1 MKSHTGMCLLFSL
14 ALLLSTG
21 ARGATTQTA
30 DLGEEL
36 LDVRLPSFE
45 IRNGTLFRGIA
56 RLSAETAQLSFAFE
70 FALTEHFHDSPVPK
84 ASLSIHLDNKTIR
97 EALTALCNA
106 DGHYTWTRDGTT
118 INVYPKETVGDG
130 SYLMNRRLPRLE
142 LKDAPTAQDAMFG
155 AVAQLPPPFEQ
166 IAFAQAG
173 GNTRFPM
180 PLRARFENLTLRQ
193 ALNLIARNIAPRA
206 GWVLSGSREFRTV
219 GFHDRQI
226 QEEPA
231 NSEQTG
237 KSF

>member
-1 MKSHTGMCLLFSL
+1 
-14 ALLLSTG
+14 
-21 ARGATTQTA
+21 
-30 DLGEEL
+30 
-36 LDVRLPSFE
+36 
-45 IRNGTLFRGIA
+45 
-56 RLSAETAQLSFAFE
+56 
-70 FALTEHFHDSPVPK
+70 
-84 ASLSIHLDNKTIR
+84 LDNKTIR

-206 GWVLSGSREFRTV
+206 GWVLSGSRASLERSAFTTGRYRKNRLIRSRRASPFDV
-219 GFHDRQI
+219 LMFS
-226 QEEPA
+226 PA
-231 NSEQTG
+231 GSRAVQNIRRARETRV
-237 KSF
+237 